1 MTTLYPFNI
10 KKYAGTI
17 TQSKKK
23 FSLRYKTQSRLFHI
37 KDFYIK
43 DYNSED
49 EALHAVREY
58 KKKWA
63 IVNNLVKNKYE
74 IIKDGSIEYIKLYIK
89 PDIYT
94 LIDKDDIDYI
104 DKNIW
109 SFNKGFI
116 KTTDIELNK
125 KLSFHE
131 LKYGHN
137 NIFHIN
143 GNKLDNRSF
152 NIKLN
157 EDNEKNI
164 IEEHAI
170 AE

>member
-1 MTTLYPFNI
+1 MTILYPINI

-23 FSLRYKTQSRLFHI
+23 FSIRYKTQSRLFNI
-37 KDFYIK
+37 KDFHIK
-43 DYNSED
+43 DYNSEED
-49 EALHAVREY
+49 ALHATHEY

-63 IVNNLVKNKYE
+63 IINNLVKNKYE

-116 KTTDIELNK
+116 KTTDAESNK

-131 LKYGHN
+131 LKYGHT
-137 NIFHIN
+137 NILHMN

-157 EDNEKNI
+157 EDNKET

>member
-1 MTTLYPFNI
+1 MTTLYPNNI

-17 TQSKKK
+17 TQTKKK
-23 FSLRYKTQSRLFHI
+23 FSIRYKTQSRLFHI
-37 KDFYIK
+37 KDFYIEE
-43 DYNSED
+43 YETL
-49 EALHAVREY
+49 EQALTATEEY

-74 IIKDGSIEYIKLYIK
+74 LVKDGDNTYVKLYIK
-89 PDIYT
+89 NDTYSFV
-94 LIDKDDIDYI
+94 DYDDIDSI

-109 SFNKGFI
+109 SVNKGLI
-116 KTTDIELNK
+116 KTTDIETNAK
-125 KLSFHE
+125 VSFHE

-137 NIFHIN
+137 NIIHIN

-157 EDNEKNI
+157 EHNNKEL
-164 IEEHAI
+164 IEQLNI

>member
-1 MTTLYPFNI
+1 MTTLYPTNI

-49 EALHAVREY
+49 EALYATHEY

-63 IVNNLVKNKYE
+63 IANNLVKNKYE
-74 IIKDGSIEYIKLYIK
+74 IIKEGTNKYIKLYIK
-89 PDIYT
+89 NNIYS
-94 LIDKDDIDYI
+94 LIDIDDIDYI

-109 SFNKGFI
+109 SFNKDFI
-116 KTTDIELNK
+116 KTTDTESNK

-137 NIFHIN
+137 NIIHIN
-143 GNKLDNRSF
+143 GNNLDNRSF

-164 IEEHAI
+164 LEEHAI